1 MASMDSESGAGLHAE
16 GNIAGSAVRN
26 RPTQFHIPSVTC
38 GPSEQSPDNC
48 FSFFGAFKSYASSV
62 ADISGLYSKAN
73 PLLWLPDDEQFQ
85 PFQEFRLPQTITA
98 SSTSLVPSESL
109 SSHGLSTK
117 KMLSSGSSA
126 PKNVWESADFHC
138 HLKTGSYIDPF
149 ILDAI
154 RGLIP
159 GLTTKDLAAN
169 DWSSSLAIVPTWEK
183 RGCPDVTIE
192 KPFLSESGAMATH
205 NLLCAYRLR
214 YPAAVLPPG
223 RQEASRGLDQP
234 ATPERLFTIRRAF
247 FRDLFNAL
255 VGQASPRF
263 QWDPDPVA
271 SFFWHQEGTADRD
284 SLAFHISVGCLRS
297 CLAPHLIA
305 ATAYRR
311 LDNIVRTNM
320 SRVPLLGYVNTALMH
335 ALSQWLRSFAV
346 AMAIMSR
353 AVSSPTTADLYSLSQ
368 RLSPLVS
375 SLLLVAEVCG
385 VLLNGSPNPKE
396 HTQPAI
402 LRLRGVRL
410 LSYLAAWIDLSTHC
424 DSGRSAIRH
433 LFRRACAPFLQ
444 FLQKWVLEGRCDDP
458 FYEFSIIINHR
469 FDDHTD
475 ISFWKHFVSL
485 RSPSPDQSEEGL
497 AALRRPHLTEHTSAF
512 YGLLP
517 PSFENSVLRCGLSLT
532 LLRKIDPNHFIFNQ
546 CSVFPQIGLW
556 NNAEGWDALQSRLA
570 AYEQGVKSA
579 SDQARTAWFQALIEE
594 EKERRRVLAQVVS
607 LTNAAIARD
616 EAKTLTELE
625 TGLQERRVQLSAE
638 EENIK
643 LADRRFLEEAQRRD
657 FTEPRVSQ
665 HTLKEERHKVSVDTR
680 DIYIAT
686 QIRVYRACV
695 RFVLLYGCEC
705 WAIRVEDEQKLEV
718 FDHHCLKTILRPSKD
733 DDWWFGHVL
742 RGPLQELS
750 VTAIDPAPLPNW
762 RRRRGGQLKIWL
774 DTVCRD
780 MEVVL
785 GLLVFGVRRWLG
797 EWIELHRENLNQEY
811 MARTLEV
818 DQRKEPVEL
827 ACVKRS
833 PLTAAHTNIA
843 NTDAHSITVAA
854 SALPKPP
861 LSLQTVKSPAS
872 FSRSPSR
879 LESPPPPACDKQ
891 TATTVTSS
899 EELISEVDLLSEL
912 RQQFRLRNTRGR
924 PPRDRIRDIIQ
935 PGVTMQWKPD
945 TTEGNKENNAQLQ
958 ESSSARD
965 VNSQRLSSAKRV
977 LYGPGLGPT
986 CRLNT
991 WRKPGN
997 VEHLPDEEILA
1008 FSNELLEPPPP
1019 PPPYLPLENCEI
1031 DFGWF
1036 FCLILALLCSVKATC
1051 LGSDLIYHRNCFA
1064 PRLSPF

>member
-1 MASMDSESGAGLHAE
+1 
-16 GNIAGSAVRN
+16 
-26 RPTQFHIPSVTC
+26 
-38 GPSEQSPDNC
+38 
-48 FSFFGAFKSYASSV
+48 
-62 ADISGLYSKAN
+62 
-73 PLLWLPDDEQFQ
+73 
-85 PFQEFRLPQTITA
+85 
-98 SSTSLVPSESL
+98 
-109 SSHGLSTK
+109 
-117 KMLSSGSSA
+117 
-126 PKNVWESADFHC
+126 
-138 HLKTGSYIDPF
+138 
-149 ILDAI
+149 
-154 RGLIP
+154 
-159 GLTTKDLAAN
+159 
-169 DWSSSLAIVPTWEK
+169 
-183 RGCPDVTIE
+183 
-192 KPFLSESGAMATH
+192 
-205 NLLCAYRLR
+205 
-214 YPAAVLPPG
+214 
-223 RQEASRGLDQP
+223 
-234 ATPERLFTIRRAF
+234 
-247 FRDLFNAL
+247 
-255 VGQASPRF
+255 
-263 QWDPDPVA
+263 
-271 SFFWHQEGTADRD
+271 
-284 SLAFHISVGCLRS
+284 
-297 CLAPHLIA
+297 
-305 ATAYRR
+305 
-311 LDNIVRTNM
+311 
-320 SRVPLLGYVNTALMH
+320 
-335 ALSQWLRSFAV
+335 
-346 AMAIMSR
+346 IMSR
-353 AVSSPTTADLYSLSQ
+353 AVSAPTTADLYSLSQ

-485 RSPSPDQSEEGL
+485 RSPSPDQSEGL

-616 EAKTLTELE
+616 EETSRLLRETEHTRKAKTLTELE

-665 HTLKEERHKVSVDTR
+665 HTLKEE
-680 DIYIAT
+680 
-686 QIRVYRACV
+686 
-695 RFVLLYGCEC
+695 
-705 WAIRVEDEQKLEV
+705 
-718 FDHHCLKTILRPSKD
+718 
-733 DDWWFGHVL
+733 
-742 RGPLQELS
+742 
-750 VTAIDPAPLPNW
+750 
-762 RRRRGGQLKIWL
+762 
-774 DTVCRD
+774 
-780 MEVVL
+780 
-785 GLLVFGVRRWLG
+785 
-797 EWIELHRENLNQEY
+797 RENLNQEY

-1019 PPPYLPLENCEI
+1019 PPPYLPLKNCEI
-1031 DFGWF
+1031 DFESLDRASLSGYLKSLGMTPEDTQPNSQNDDFPEVPF
-1036 FCLILALLCSVKATC
+1036 FYILDKSLTKPLQVQARILDKCLVEHFLTNLGLLDYLTFVRQIFFLEHSEIASSLLRPLFPVNSA
-1051 LGSDLIYHRNCFA
+1051 
-1064 PRLSPF
+1064 